1 MNRKLPRRTVV
12 KGPTHN
18 APRFVPIDTRSR
30 DQHRPIY
37 CPERDTGLLA
47 IKMIS
52 LPSQETDG
60 ENGAS

>member
-1 MNRKLPRRTVV
+1 MNRTLTRMTVV
-12 KGPTHN
+12 KGPTRRSL
-18 APRFVPIDTRSR
+18 RFTAIDTRSR
-30 DQHRPIY
+30 DLRRPIY
-37 CPERDTGLLA
+37 CPERDYGLLA